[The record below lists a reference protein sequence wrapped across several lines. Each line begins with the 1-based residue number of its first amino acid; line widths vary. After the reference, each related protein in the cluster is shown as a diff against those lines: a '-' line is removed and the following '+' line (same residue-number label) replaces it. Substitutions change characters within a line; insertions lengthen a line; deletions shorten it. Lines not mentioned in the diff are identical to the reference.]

1 MTDDEF
7 IPQARRRARELAA
20 FAEQA
25 VNAGVQVTHVTP
37 DMCVEYTRQ
46 TFAVRVSPKAR
57 ARAAR
62 NGGMGRSLKLREHL
76 FKEA

>member
-1 MTDDEF
+1 MIDEEF
-7 IPQARRRARELAA
+7 LPLYRRRARELAA

-25 VNAGVQVTHVTP
+25 VSAGVQVTRVTP

-46 TFAVRVSPKAR
+46 TFAVKVSPQAR

-62 NGGMGRSLKLREHL
+62 NGGAGRSMKFREHL